1 MNTEIRGL
9 GQAEAATLRLRSLYE
24 SYGYRRYR
32 MSRFEEYG
40 LYAANKSFLLSENV
54 LTFTDLDGRL
64 MALKPD
70 VTLGIAKNTKAGRE
84 RCEKVYY
91 IESVCREDRESHTYK
106 EISQMGLECMGAV
119 DDCVTAEVLAL
130 AARSLASFGTDSVL
144 KISNMDFVVGMLEAL
159 PVDAAA
165 REQILT
171 LIRRKNQSD
180 LKRLLAG
187 LGLSGEDQE
196 RISQIPSLYGAPRE
210 TLERAAAIAATP
222 AMKAAADRLARLC
235 GVLEALGYGGQLRL
249 DFSMVND
256 IEYYNGIIFQ
266 GFLEGLPRLALSG
279 GQYDGMMAKLGKDA
293 DAIGFAIYLKELD
306 WLPKKDARFDVDAL
320 VLYDPQS
327 DLARLCRDVDSLRR
341 QGLSVRVE
349 KSAPPD
355 LRYCYLYRF
364 DGRLSLEEDR
374 GNETA
379 GGFAGGRREE
389 EIGC

>member
-1 MNTEIRGL
+1 M
-9 GQAEAATLRLRSLYE
+9 
-24 SYGYRRYR
+24 
-32 MSRFEEYG
+32 
-40 LYAANKSFLLSENV
+40 
-54 LTFTDLDGRL
+54 
-64 MALKPD
+64 
-70 VTLGIAKNTKAGRE
+70 
-84 RCEKVYY
+84 
-91 IESVCREDRESHTYK
+91 
-106 EISQMGLECMGAV
+106 
-119 DDCVTAEVLAL
+119 TAEVLAL

-165 REQILT
+165 REQILA

-196 RISQIPSLYGAPRE
+196 RISQIPSLYGAPRG

-306 WLPKKDARFDVDAL
+306 
-320 VLYDPQS
+320 
-327 DLARLCRDVDSLRR
+327 
-341 QGLSVRVE
+341 
-349 KSAPPD
+349 
-355 LRYCYLYRF
+355 
-364 DGRLSLEEDR
+364 
-374 GNETA
+374 
-379 GGFAGGRREE
+379 
-389 EIGC
+389 